1 MSRSSGRPGSMRV
14 LMPSSIAISMA
25 DHARYPLQLGSGQ
38 RNSRRLAFGLFEYI
52 GIRMAADRLRA
63 ESAKLTGA
71 SNPGTRRRDELVV
84 GAANAR
90 IAGACLSRPPAA
102 HRPSWLRPA

>member
-1 MSRSSGRPGSMRV
+1 MSRSSGRPGSMRF
-14 LMPSSIAISMA
+14 LMPSSIAIIMA

-52 GIRMAADRLRA
+52 GMRMAADRLRA
-63 ESAKLTGA
+63 ESARFTGA
-71 SNPGTRRRDELVV
+71 SNPGTRRRYELVV

-90 IAGACLSRPPAA
+90 IAAACLSSPPAA
-102 HRPSWLRPA
+102 HNPMSLSPA